1 MNRVALALLI
11 SAAVMPA
18 TAANRIEDMANGVD
32 KPPAPSQ
39 PAVVAPV
46 AVAKEPDGFVVGI
59 YGRGA
64 DNLTAEI
71 VDQQKLVIA
80 KAGTDLPSGW
90 RVVVVEPNSV
100 LVEKAVKKGKKTS
113 TVSKRLW
120 MPSSDALGAGG
131 LDFSM
136 ARSGGPLPMP
146 GPAPMPLPR

>member
-1 MNRVALALLI
+1 MKRVALALLI
-11 SAAVMPA
+11 STAVMPA
-18 TAANRIEDMANGVD
+18 MAANRIEDMANGVD
-32 KPPAPSQ
+32 KPPSPTQPS
-39 PAVVAPV
+39 VATPV

-131 LDFSM
+131 LDFNM
-136 ARSGGPLPMP
+136 ARAGGPLPMP
-146 GPAPMPLPR
+146 SPAPMPLPR